1 LAETTFQSHN
11 PLMVDKVI
19 PIRIDEGKGITPSVP
34 KKLVQAN
41 SDTKDLRGR
50 TLRDLRISVTDR
62 CNFRCTYCMPKEI
75 FDQSYPYLSHQ
86 ELLSFEEIARLSS
99 IFASLGIEKI
109 RLTGGE
115 PLLRKNLEVLV
126 EMLATIHTPS
136 GGALD
141 LTLTTNGSILRK
153 KARALKDAGLHR
165 ITVSLDGLN
174 DEIFKKMNDVDF
186 PVQDVLD
193 GIAAA
198 QEVGFSSI
206 KVNMVVKKG
215 TNDHEILAMA
225 KHFKGS
231 GIVLRFIEFMDVG
244 SSNGWDMTQ
253 VLPSKEVIARIHEA
267 FPLEPIE
274 ANYQG
279 EVAQRW
285 RYVDGSGEIG
295 VISSVTQT
303 FCHECTRA
311 RISTDGQMYLCLF
324 ANEGFDF
331 KTLLRSDK
339 TDLEIANA
347 IMSTWSGRDDHYS
360 EVRGSHTAN
369 PASGHRKVE
378 MSYIGG

>member
-1 LAETTFQSHN
+1 MAETPFQSHN

-19 PIRIDEGKGITPSVP
+19 PIRIDEGKGITPSIAG
-34 KKLVQAN
+34 KLVPAHPL
-41 SDTKDLRGR
+41 TKDLRGR

-62 CNFRCTYCMPKEI
+62 CNFRCTYCMPKEV

-115 PLLRKNLEVLV
+115 PLLRKNLEVLIGL
-126 EMLATIHTPS
+126 LAKIRTPS

-153 KARALKDAGLHR
+153 KARALKDAGLNR

-186 PVQDVLD
+186 PVNDVLE
-193 GIAAA
+193 GIAVA

-206 KVNMVVKKG
+206 KVNMVVKQG

-231 GIVLRFIEFMDVG
+231 NIVLRFIEFMDVG

-253 VLPSKEVIARIHEA
+253 VLPSKEVIARIHAA
-267 FPLEPIE
+267 FPLEPID

-347 IMSTWSGRDDHYS
+347 IMSTWAGRDDHYS

>member
-1 LAETTFQSHN
+1 
-11 PLMVDKVI
+11 MVEKVI
-19 PIRIDEGKGITPSVP
+19 PIRIDEGKGLTPP
-34 KKLVQAN
+34 IGAELVTPHGH
-41 SDTKDLRGR
+41 TKDTRGR

-62 CNFRCTYCMPKEI
+62 CNFRCTYCMPKEV
-75 FDQSYPYLSHQ
+75 FDQNYPYLAHK
-86 ELLSFEEIARLSS
+86 ELLSFEEITRLTS
-99 IFASLGIEKI
+99 IFATLGVEKI

-115 PLLRKNLEVLV
+115 PLLRKNLEVLI
-126 EMLATIHTPS
+126 EMLAKIQTTEGKP
-136 GGALD
+136 LD

-153 KARALKDAGLHR
+153 KATALKAAGLQR
-165 ITVSLDGLN
+165 LTVSLDGL
-174 DEIFKKMNDVDF
+174 DDAIFKKMNDVDF
-186 PVQDVLD
+186 PVADVLD

-198 QEVGFSSI
+198 QEAGFQNI

-215 TNDHEILAMA
+215 TNDHEIVAMA

-231 GIVLRFIEFMDVG
+231 GVILRFIEFMDVG
-244 SSNGWDMTQ
+244 SSNGWNMEQ

-267 FPLEPIE
+267 FPLEPVE
-274 ANYQG
+274 ANYTG

-303 FCHECTRA
+303 FCHECSRA

-331 KTLLRSDK
+331 KTLLRSSK
-339 TDLEIANA
+339 SDLEIANA
-347 IMSTWSGRDDHYS
+347 VMNTWSTRNDHYS
-360 EVRGSHTAN
+360 EIRGSHTAN
-369 PASGHRKVE
+369 LLSGNRKVE